1 MTDFANLV
9 KKTNAYNVIKNDIES
24 DRLSHAYLVLCA
36 DGQNLGEYLKQIA
49 KLFFCKGKDPCNQC
63 RPCSLIDKNMF
74 PDAVFLPKGES
85 VVSDDVNALIQDSY
99 VKPYESDKKVFIIN
113 QGQTMNAS
121 SQNKLLKTLE
131 EPPKNVHI
139 IIGATAEYALL
150 PTVISRVKKLQIQPF
165 DAKTIFDAL
174 KDEYTDHTKLK
185 DAISCADGSV
195 GKVTALYEDQTLQDT
210 MEFCVKVLTQMQS
223 SKDVLEYSTLL
234 SGLKG
239 DFDDFI
245 NVLELFLRDMLV
257 EKSGSPQLVMNSTYA
272 QRLKD
277 AQGYKSGAIISILED
292 VVEARKR
299 LQSNVTKGMVGE
311 WLLFKILEEKFK
323 WQKL

>member
-1 MTDFANLV
+1 MTDFATLV
-9 KKTNAYNVIKNDIES
+9 KNTNAYNVIKNDIAS
-24 DRLSHAYLVLCA
+24 DRLSHAYLVICS
-36 DGQNLGEYLKQIA
+36 DGQNLGEYLKHIA
-49 KLFFCKGKDPCNQC
+49 KLFFCNETDPCGVC
-63 RPCSLIDKNMF
+63 RPCSLIDNGLY
-74 PDAVFLPKGES
+74 PDAVFFPKGET
-85 VVSDDVNALIQDSY
+85 VLSDDINALIQDSY
-99 VKPYESDKKVFIIN
+99 VKPYESDKKVFVIN

-139 IIGATAEYALL
+139 IIGATSEYALL
-150 PTVISRVKKLQIQPF
+150 PTVISRVKKLQIPPF
-165 DAKTIFDAL
+165 NAQTIFDAL
-174 KDEYTDHTKLK
+174 KDEYTDHAKLK

-195 GKVTALYEDQTLQDT
+195 GKVTALYNDQTLQDT

-234 SGLKG
+234 SNLKG
-239 DFDDFI
+239 DFNDFI

-257 EKSGSPQLVMNSTYA
+257 EKSGSPQLVMNGAFA
-272 QRLKD
+272 QRLKE
-277 AQGYKSGAIISILED
+277 AQGYKKGAIISILED
-292 VVEARKR
+292 ITQARIR
-299 LQSNVTKGMVGE
+299 LQSNVNKGMVGE